1 MINHPSLIT
10 IIRQS

>member
-1 MINHPSLIT
+1 MINHPSSIT